1 MGGSERVEE
10 ADDLGAVM
18 LGGTNRGWL
27 GGFCLAV
34 VTGAVWLAG
43 AGGAVAGTGYITL
56 TPQMMGAAASG
67 SACVVAPL
75 HLPDNTKFKKLRI
88 TYAKQ
93 ASDVPL
99 AGEASSVPPQVKLMF
114 RIVARPIKLLDQD
127 QLITKRKI
135 HQSYSL
141 PSVPVLKARS
151 YKISGE
157 VDNRNYAYGVTVCAE
172 EDPVSPLD
180 RETLFSAIFRYIHVV
195 QVKYKAP

>member
-1 MGGSERVEE
+1 
-10 ADDLGAVM
+10 M

-34 VTGAVWLAG
+34 MAGAVWLAG

-67 SACVVAPL
+67 PACIVAPL
-75 HLPDNTKFKKLRI
+75 HLPDNTEFKKLRI
-88 TYAKQ
+88 TYATQ

-99 AGEASSVPPQVKLMF
+99 ASEASSVPPKVKLMF

-127 QLITKRKI
+127 ELIARRKI
-135 HQSYSL
+135 YQSYSL
-141 PSVPVLKARS
+141 PTVPVLKKRS
-151 YKISGE
+151 SRISGE
-157 VDNRNYAYGVTVCAE
+157 VDNRNYAYGVTICAE

-180 RETLFSAIFRYIHVV
+180 REALFLAIFRYIHVV